1 VRDYYLREQR
11 IRDIEGSRTMFRHL
25 QVPGEAC
32 EDNKYDE
39 EETIDMEEAGEDD
52 TALKRYTQCICSIE
66 YNVINII

>member
-1 VRDYYLREQR
+1 
-11 IRDIEGSRTMFRHL
+11 MFRHL